1 MHLLKL
7 EHPVKLKHGPVA
19 AGEWLLNDLNAFEIA
34 AGARP
39 VGGATV
45 EPFKQWPNILF
56 KESGEL
62 VYLSDDDNRT
72 GPVLFM
78 RNGAIGDL
86 LFLGVALREFKRTTG
101 KNVALC
107 TWPSNHAMFE
117 GCDFIDELVSYPLA
131 ASEAHKYLAIY
142 DLFNVMERD
151 HENHASDAFAKEIGL
166 TLPMPDYKPFYRVT
180 DAEKEAA
187 DNNVF
192 TSRPTLVIQP
202 SASSPTRSYPMS
214 QWLEVI
220 VKLER
225 AGWGIVLL
233 GLPGQFPPFP
243 PEHATPFIRDLS
255 RPGLSFRESAAVLS
269 LATAFVGVDSAFLH
283 LCHALDIPAV
293 GLFASIP
300 WQIRTMHAP
309 KTTTLSGHGACAPC
323 FYHAHNGSAF
333 PAGKPCS
340 TAGRCV
346 VLADIEPARI
356 IAKVN
361 LLKP

>member
-7 EHPVKLKHGPVA
+7 EHAVQLKHGPVE
-19 AGEWLLNDLNAFEIA
+19 AGEWILNDLNAFEIA

-39 VGGATV
+39 VGGARVHGVIAT
-45 EPFKQWPNILF
+45 PAGN
-56 KESGEL
+56 
-62 VYLSDDDNRT
+62 

-101 KNVALC
+101 KKVALC
-107 TWPSNHAMFE
+107 TWPTNFAMFDD
-117 GCDFIDELVSYPLA
+117 CDFVDALISYPLK
-131 ASEAHKYLAIY
+131 ASHASWFSEIH

-166 TLPMPDYKPFYRVT
+166 TVPLPDYKPFYRVT

-187 DNNVF
+187 KKHVF
-192 TSRPTLVIQP
+192 TARPTLVIQP
-202 SASSPTRSYPMS
+202 AASSPTRSYPMA

-220 VKLER
+220 LKLER

-243 PEHATPFIRDLS
+243 QEHATPFIRDLS
-255 RPGLSFRESAAVLS
+255 RPGLPLREAAAVLS

-300 WQIRTMHAP
+300 WGVRTSKAP
-309 KTTTLSGHGACAPC
+309 KTIALSGVGACAPC
-323 FYHAHNGSAF
+323 FYHAHNGAAF
-333 PAGKPCS
+333 PRNKPCS
-340 TAGRCV
+340 TVGRCV
-346 VLADIEPARI
+346 VLADIPPERVVN
-356 IAKVN
+356 KVM